1 MENVLKS
8 SVSDPG
14 CNFVWLILVIFSD
27 CFMYASNKPCFL
39 LHLPL
44 GFRSLVAVYES
55 GDDHEWYIWGFLAWI
70 CTEEKSFWF
79 QSDKILTSVL
89 FVLTFGAGVWWNQCW
104 GSESGS
110 TCLWA
115 SLIRIRIISQRYGSG
130 SFKNSMK
137 NLDFNCFVTSIWRFT
152 FENWWKRTLNK
163 WYGENLFFV

>member
-1 MENVLKS
+1 MEKFWSGMENVLKS
-8 SVSDPG
+8 SVSVPG

-110 TCLWA
+110 TCFWA
-115 SLIRIRIISQRYGSG
+115 SWIRIRILLSLS
-130 SFKNSMK
+130 KKK
-137 NLDFNCFVTSIWRFT
+137 NLDFNCFVTFFYFLKFS
-152 FENWWKRTLNK
+152 K
-163 WYGENLFFV
+163 WC